1 MLTCIIDLCMDV
13 IGVAVLLVWWLLEAI
28 EFVSE
33 LYLLLLAAV
42 CA

>member
-1 MLTCIIDLCMDV
+1 MLTCIIDYAWDV
-13 IGVAVLLVWWLLEAI
+13 FGAAVLLIWWLLKDI